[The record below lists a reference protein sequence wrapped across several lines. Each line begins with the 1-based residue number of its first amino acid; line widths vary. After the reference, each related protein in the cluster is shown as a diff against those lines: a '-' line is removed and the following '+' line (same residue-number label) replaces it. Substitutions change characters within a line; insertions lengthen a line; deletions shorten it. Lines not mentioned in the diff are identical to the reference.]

1 MEGKNGQSIPL
12 LIFTI
17 ILFSVLFP
25 TPGALSNTQIKVS
38 FNPRFNE
45 PPDAPL
51 NIYPSDGAINVE
63 IPVTLQ
69 VYVYDETQLTGSI
82 DVYFYNASNNSL
94 IGVDNDVPARYGN
107 TASVVWNG
115 LQKGRSY
122 SWYAVANDSRYEN
135 ASDIWGFS
143 TKPNQ
148 PPIIHNNEYP
158 ANTSTNI
165 EIQTGC
171 HITISDPDSD
181 TMDIYWYENSTGT
194 WVLRQTNTSV
204 VNGTY
209 YWHFVQATNYSARY
223 YWKIAVND
231 SMANTTAILY
241 FTTVPNQPPVISNPS
256 PENRSGDV
264 SILTSYWNVTV
275 KDPENDT
282 VSWVIETSPYIGN
295 MSGNTTGASCL
306 LAGLSYSTT
315 YTIYVNATDAGSY
328 MWTNKTFWFETAAPG
343 APTISNEYPPNRSTH
358 IELRP
363 TCQIDVQDLEGDSL
377 TVYWYERSTG
387 SWVLRQTDTNV
398 SSNSTLTWIFSQ
410 ADAYS
415 TTYYWKVSVNDSFVN
430 TTAIYHFTTK
440 PRPYSPGPGDSY
452 SPPPNKS
459 PIANITGQAV
469 GYVDETVIF
478 CAYYSYDTDG
488 YITGYRWDFDN
499 DGLFDTDWLEDLFT
513 SYTYHKAGNYTV
525 KLQVR
530 DNDGAKSTDSYVISI
545 IVLKEDQY
553 PPIAE
558 ANGPYE
564 AFINENISFNA
575 TDSYDPDGAI
585 VLYYWDFGDHNIS
598 SSKNPIHSYA
608 EPGEYIAILT
618 VTDNDNLTNSAV
630 VSVHIKDNET
640 EEPVK
645 ESLYYLPFIV
655 PLLMIIIAFI
665 IVMGLLLKNEKFLS
679 LKKILSVLRY
689 FEQLLIRVYRKYLG
703 VRVRRGKLYFITE
716 GILKKSG
723 KNNKKK

>member
-1 MEGKNGQSIPL
+1 MEEKNGRSIPL

-25 TPGALSNTQIKVS
+25 TPGVLSNTQIKVS

-69 VYVYDETQLTGSI
+69 VYVYDETQFNGAI
-82 DVYFYNASNNSL
+82 DVYFYNASDNSL
-94 IGVDNDVPARYGN
+94 IGVDNDVPASYGN

-135 ASDIWGFS
+135 TSGIWSFS
-143 TKPNQ
+143 TK
-148 PPIIHNNEYP
+148 
-158 ANTSTNI
+158 
-165 EIQTGC
+165 
-171 HITISDPDSD
+171 
-181 TMDIYWYENSTGT
+181 
-194 WVLRQTNTSV
+194 
-204 VNGTY
+204 
-209 YWHFVQATNYSARY
+209 
-223 YWKIAVND
+223 
-231 SMANTTAILY
+231 
-241 FTTVPNQPPVISNPS
+241 PNQPPVISNPS
-256 PENRSGDV
+256 PENGSGDV

-282 VSWVIETSPYIGN
+282 VSWVIETLPYIGN

-315 YTIYVNATDAGSY
+315 YTIYVNATDAGSD
-328 MWTNKTFWFETAAPG
+328 MWTNKTFWFETATPG
-343 APTISNEYPPNRSTH
+343 TPTISNEYPPNRSTH

-377 TVYWYERSTG
+377 TIYWYERSTG

-410 ADAYS
+410 ANAYS

-440 PRPYSPGPGDSY
+440 PRPSSPGPGGSY
-452 SPPPNKS
+452 YPPPNKS

-545 IVLKEDQY
+545 IVLKEDQH

-585 VLYYWDFGDHNIS
+585 VLYCWDFGDHNTS

-618 VTDNDNLTNSAV
+618 VTDNDNLTDSAV
-630 VSVHIKDNET
+630 ASVRVHIKDNET
-640 EEPVK
+640 EGLGK
-645 ESLYYLPFIV
+645 ESLFIV
-655 PLLMIIIAFI
+655 PLLMIIIIAFI
-665 IVMGLLLKNEKFLS
+665 IVMRLLSEDKKFLS

-703 VRVRRGKLYFITE
+703 VRLGKLYFFTD
-716 GILKKSG
+716 GSLKKLD